1 MRIDGVSAGR
11 PAANANLKRGDV
23 VVSIDTVKVTD
34 MMTYMQALSLFDAG
48 QTSTVVVNRGDK
60 SIAVD
65 VTWD

>member
-1 MRIDGVSAGR
+1 MLDGQR
-11 PAANANLKRGDV
+11 QNANLKRGDV

-60 SIAVD
+60 NIAVD

>member
-1 MRIDGVSAGR
+1 MSAGR
-11 PAANANLKRGDV
+11 PAANANLKRGDI

-60 SIAVD
+60 NVAVD